1 MTKEAYLIVNSS
13 DNLASI
19 LSKVTENK
27 ANNETHGFV
36 VVLNDGVLKGVVT
49 ASDLI
54 REVAHGTSLEQS
66 VTEFMSSDPIVYKT
80 EDGTHT
86 FDEILCFIKKLE
98 KVPQFLPIVDEQNCL
113 KTVVTTSS
121 LLLFNR
127 IDQSVS
133 VYGMGFVGLTL
144 AVACASRGFD
154 VIGIDIDKKLIN
166 DLNNGVVHI
175 HEEGLNQSLE
185 VALQNNKISFTTES
199 DGKATGVHIVA
210 VGTPIIDGRAN
221 LEYLEKAVESISK
234 NLKAKDIVIIRST
247 VPVGICTE
255 VIIPLLERLTGLKEG
270 VDFYLVFAPERT
282 IEGNAFFEIFSLPQI
297 IGSNSEV
304 AASIAGQFFSKLT
317 EKIIFVDGIRESE
330 FCKLLNNSY
339 RDITFAFANSFA
351 LTAKNLNIDSVSL
364 LKAASFNYP
373 RGKIPYPS
381 PGVGGYCLTKDPY
394 IYTASQGQNNH
405 TKNFIEL
412 GRMINEEAKFLP
424 SLCLK
429 EFEANYLGN
438 SLANVLI
445 IGAAFKGSPPTNDI
459 RGSTSVELGKFL
471 QSEGR
476 KVFFK
481 DNVVSDNEL
490 VLNDLTPFN
499 SKLHKIDAILVL
511 NNHSE
516 NLSDELIEFANG
528 NERILFY
535 DAWSLFQKSSF
546 SDNVN
551 YSTLTKNYW

>member
-1 MTKEAYLIVNSS
+1 MTKEAYLIASLS

-27 ANNETHGFV
+27 INNETHGFV

-49 ASDLI
+49 SSDLI
-54 REVAHGTSLEQS
+54 REVAHGTSLELN
-66 VTEFMSSDPIVYKT
+66 VTEFMSREPIVYMT
-80 EDGTHT
+80 ADGSYA
-86 FDEILCFIKKLE
+86 FDEILSFIKKLE
-98 KVPQFLPIVDEQNCL
+98 KVPQFLPIVDEQNYL
-113 KTVVTTSS
+113 RTVVTTSS

-154 VIGIDIDKKLIN
+154 VIGIDINKDLIH
-166 DLNNGVVHI
+166 DLNHGVVHI

-185 VALQNNKISFTTES
+185 AALQNNKISFTAES
-199 DGKATGVHIVA
+199 DGKASGVHIIA
-210 VGTPIIDGRAN
+210 VGTPIIDGHAN
-221 LEYLEKAVESISK
+221 LEYLKKAVVSVSK
-234 NLKAKDIVIIRST
+234 NLKSKDIVIIRST
-247 VPVGICTE
+247 VPVGTCTE
-255 VIIPLLERLTGLKEG
+255 VIIPLIEALTGLSEG
-270 VDFYLVFAPERT
+270 VDFHLVFAPERT

-297 IGSNSEV
+297 IGSNSE
-304 AASIAGQFFSKLT
+304 AAATIAGQFFSKLT
-317 EKIIFVDGIRESE
+317 ERIIFVDGIRESE

-339 RDITFAFANSFA
+339 RDMTFAFANSFA
-351 LTAKNLNIDSVSL
+351 LTAKNLNIDSVAL

-394 IYTASQGQNNH
+394 IYTASQGQNNL
-405 TKNFIEL
+405 TKDFVEL
-412 GRMINEEAKFLP
+412 GRKINDKAKFLP
-424 SLCLK
+424 LRCLT
-429 EFEANYLGN
+429 EFETNYLDG
-438 SLANVLI
+438 SLASVLI
-445 IGAAFKGSPPTNDI
+445 IGAAFKGSPPTNDM
-459 RGSTSVELGKFL
+459 RGSTSIELGKYL
-471 QSEGR
+471 ESEER
-476 KVFFK
+476 QVYYK
-481 DNVVSDNEL
+481 DNVVTDNEL
-490 VLNDLTPFN
+490 VLNGLVPFD
-499 SKLHKIDAILVL
+499 SELHNIDAILVL

-528 NERILFY
+528 NGTTLFY